1 MSTGTVLCKAVPWAA
16 VSIVFA
22 WPAGCIFDGQSDLLR
37 AHMADD
43 RNAASKQQWDAVR
56 GGVQLQIARQ
66 HYDAGRLRESETVL
80 RQVLALAPE
89 DVNAY
94 HLATRVYLEMGQ
106 LAKAREVSSSACE
119 LAGGDAETFYLAG
132 IVAQRYG
139 EKEEALAHYLEAQ
152 SLAPNTPEYVMAAAE
167 LWVALDK
174 PGEALRLVESR
185 IRDFDGSAATRMLAA
200 RVCRMLDQREPAI
213 EHSREAR
220 RLGGDD
226 ARLDI
231 EAALILVWAGA
242 YEEAIGPLRTH
253 VDAAMTSRSLS
264 ASQRGG
270 KGVGPANK
278 KDAQQTNETPDSVV
292 TASVIHALARAYMA
306 TGHEDDARAV
316 LKPLM
321 SADGTDVTAW
331 SLFARAAMSAGDLTA
346 AYEAIS
352 TFHSRGEPTSETLL
366 LEALVLHLRG
376 DSIRA
381 GRAAARVLELDG
393 RNESALWL
401 AGQAAQAMGETE
413 VARQAYV
420 RALAEGMRPHV
431 TRHFL
436 AKLEETPSLQSM
448 LDALTDEKAIDD
460 LRPAGGV
467 QFVGSQVPDSPATL
481 AEGASSE

>member
-1 MSTGTVLCKAVPWAA
+1 MSTGTVLCKAVLWAA
-16 VSIVFA
+16 VLTVFV
-22 WPAGCIFDGQSDLLR
+22 WPAGCMFDWQSDLLK

-43 RNAASKQQWDAVR
+43 RNATSKQQWDTVR
-56 GGVQLQIARQ
+56 GGVQLQLARQ

-80 RQVLALAPE
+80 RQVLALSPE

-94 HLATRVYLEMGQ
+94 HLATRVYLEMGE
-106 LAKAREVSSSACE
+106 LAKARDVSSSARDI
-119 LAGGDAETFYLAG
+119 AGGDAETFYLAG

-152 SLAPNTPEYVMAAAE
+152 SLAPNTAEYVMAAAE

-185 IRDFDGSAATRMLAA
+185 IRDFDGSAAMRMLAA
-200 RVCRMLDQREPAI
+200 RVCRMLNRRVPAI

-264 ASQRGG
+264 ASQHGG
-270 KGVGPANK
+270 AGVWPASK
-278 KDAQQTNETPDSVV
+278 TGARRTDETPASAV
-292 TASVIHALARAYMA
+292 TPSIIHALARAYMA
-306 TGHEDDARAV
+306 TGHGDDARAV

-331 SLFARAAMSAGDLTA
+331 SLFARAALSTGDLTA
-346 AYEAIS
+346 ASEAIS

-376 DSIRA
+376 DPIRA
-381 GRAAARVLELDG
+381 GNAATRVLELDG
-393 RNESALWL
+393 RNEPALWL
-401 AGQAAQAMGETE
+401 AGRAAQAMGENE
-413 VARQAYV
+413 LARQAYV
-420 RALAEGMRPHV
+420 RALAVGTRPHV
-431 TRHFL
+431 TRHLL
-436 AKLEETPSLQSM
+436 ANIEETPSLQSM
-448 LDALTDEKAIDD
+448 LDALDDEAALDD
-460 LRPAGGV
+460 LRPASNLRLAGNPV
-467 QFVGSQVPDSPATL
+467 TDSPETL
-481 AEGASSE
+481 AEGASGE